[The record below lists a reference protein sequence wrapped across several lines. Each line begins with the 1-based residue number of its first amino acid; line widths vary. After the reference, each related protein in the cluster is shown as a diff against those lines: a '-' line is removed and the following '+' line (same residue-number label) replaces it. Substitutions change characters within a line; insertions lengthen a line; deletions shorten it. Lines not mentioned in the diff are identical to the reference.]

1 MSTQKIAFIT
11 GGNRGIGFETAKQL
25 GELGYL
31 PVIGARNPAQG
42 QEAIDKLK
50 TMGISARYIKFD
62 ATLREDHL
70 SAFDYFS
77 THFDR
82 LDILINNAGASFE
95 GDPVSASKIKDATEN
110 VSEPV
115 LRDTMEVNFFNVVFL
130 TQALLPLI
138 KKSEAGRIVNVSSR
152 LGSLTTKADF
162 STPLA
167 RVNTFAYDT
176 SKTALNSFT
185 VHLANELKNTAI
197 KVNSSNPG
205 WVSTAL
211 GGAAGTSTPEDG
223 AKTSVYLATLPDD
236 GPTGKFLQLEEEIP
250 W

>member
-31 PVIGARNPAQG
+31 PVIGARNAAQG
-42 QEAIDKLK
+42 EEAVDKLK
-50 TMGISARYIKFD
+50 TLGITALYIKFD
-62 ATLREDHL
+62 ATISEDHQ
-70 SAFDYFS
+70 SAFNYFS
-77 THFDR
+77 THFNK
-82 LDILINNAGASFE
+82 LDVLINNAGASFE
-95 GDPVSASKIKDATEN
+95 GDPVSASKIKDATAN
-110 VSEPV
+110 VSEQV
-115 LRDTMEVNFFNVVFL
+115 LRDTMEVNFFNVVLL
-130 TQALLPLI
+130 TKVLLPLI
-138 KKSEAGRIVNVSSR
+138 KQSDAGRIVNVSSR

-185 VHLANELKNTAI
+185 VHLANELKDTPV

-205 WVSTAL
+205 WVSTSL
-211 GGAAGTSTPEDG
+211 GGAAGTSTPEEG
-223 AKTSVYLATLPDD
+223 AKTSVFLATLPDD
-236 GPTGKFLQLEEEIP
+236 GPTGKFMQLEEEIP